1 MNAST
6 AAAPVYLDNE
16 TYQRL
21 KAALA
26 TLVAQPFEH
35 EGTDPETEVVF
46 ALGEV
51 GGVWP
56 EFVRDDMNSN

>member
-26 TLVAQPFEH
+26 ALVAQPFER

-51 GGVWP
+51 GGIWP
-56 EFVRDDMNSN
+56 EFVRDDAEAS